1 MDTLVALSTGV
12 AYLFSMFNTLFPQ
25 FWHQRGLETHVYFE
39 AAAVIITFILL
50 GRLLEE
56 KAKGNTS
63 AALKKLIG
71 LQPKTVTLITGQAEQ
86 KQIPVEE
93 VKIGNI
99 ILAKPGE
106 KIAVDGK

>member
-1 MDTLVALSTGV
+1 M
-12 AYLFSMFNTLFPQ
+12 YKRQ
-25 FWHQRGLETHVYFE
+25 
-39 AAAVIITFILL
+39 
-50 GRLLEE
+50 LEE

-106 KIAVDGK
+106 KIAVDGKVTYGNSYVDESMLSGEPDVYKRQLSVFTREELA